1 MRIPNAGMDRLS
13 GLYLGALFI
22 LVFGIWTPDLFLT
35 TGTLHSVASNQAI
48 GAMLALA
55 VIIPMAAGC
64 YDLSV
69 GAVAGISTVIVV
81 TLQSN
86 HGWSMWPAI
95 LLTITIAAGAGVVN
109 GFVVVKL
116 RVDAFIATL
125 GTATIIAAFQTIV
138 SNGAQPPL
146 PQSPAWRDLTQQT
159 FFGFQIVVIHLLLLT
174 LLVWWALEHTPAGRY
189 IYAIGGN
196 DEAAHLSGVAVG
208 KWRWLSMIA
217 SASIAGLAGVLYGS
231 LTGPSLTYGP
241 GLLLPAFAAA
251 FLGTTQIRPGRAN
264 AWGTL
269 LAVYVLAIGVKGMQ
283 LVTGVQWLND
293 MFNGSA
299 LILAVAF
306 AVWRQRRPAARAG
319 RRRSASA
326 GGLLA
331 KK

>member
-1 MRIPNAGMDRLS
+1 MDRFS
-13 GLYLGALFI
+13 GLYLGALFVLI
-22 LVFGIWTPDLFLT
+22 FGLWTPDLFLT
-35 TGTLHSVASNQAI
+35 SGTLHSVASNQAI

-55 VIIPMAAGC
+55 VLIPMAGGC

-86 HGWSMWPAI
+86 HGWSMGPAI
-95 LLTITIAAGAGVVN
+95 LVTVVIAAVAGLVN

-125 GTATIIAAFQTIV
+125 GTATIIAAFQTII
-138 SNGAQPPL
+138 SDGAQPPL
-146 PQSPAWRDLTQQT
+146 PRSPGWRDLTQQT
-159 FFGFQIVVIHLLLLT
+159 VFGFQIVVIYLLLLT
-174 LLVWWALEHTPAGRY
+174 VLVWWVLEHTPAGRY

-196 DEAAHLSGVAVG
+196 EEAAHLSGVAVG
-208 KWRWLSMIA
+208 RWRWMSMIA
-217 SASIAGLAGVLYGS
+217 SAAIAGIAGVLYGS

-251 FLGTTQIRPGRAN
+251 FLGTTQVRPGRPN

-293 MFNGSA
+293 MFNGGA

-306 AVWRQRRPAARAG
+306 AVWRQRRPGANSRKAGARPLAPA
-319 RRRSASA
+319 RSGSE
-326 GGLLA
+326 
-331 KK
+331 